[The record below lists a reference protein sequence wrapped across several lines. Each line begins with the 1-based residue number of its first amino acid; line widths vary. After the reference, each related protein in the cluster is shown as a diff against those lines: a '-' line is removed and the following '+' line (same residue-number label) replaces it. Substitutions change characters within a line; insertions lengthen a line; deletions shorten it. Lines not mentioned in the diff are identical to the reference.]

1 MKTSILLTLAAA
13 LTLPLSLHAES
24 RTWTDAESGKTIEG
38 ELVSVDGEKV
48 TLKRADGK
56 TFTLDASRFSADDQE
71 YIAAHDTPSDA
82 DADADTDAPADADA
96 DADGEATP
104 AGTENDVTLSGVH
117 LCCSG
122 CEKSIEKAIA
132 DLEDVKVDISR
143 SSKSINFTSEK
154 SSAIQAAIDAV
165 AKAGYY
171 GKSNV
176 ESIAIAAPKGTSA
189 DKTQSAEIGGLH
201 ICCGKCESSIDDA
214 LSAIDGVETI
224 TIDKKGGKVTVEGEF
239 STAEAVTALQ
249 NAGLN
254 GKL

>member
-56 TFTLDASRFSADDQE
+56 TFTLDASRFSAADQE
-71 YIAAHDTPSDA
+71 FIAAQDTPSDA
-82 DADADTDAPADADA
+82 NTDAPADA

>member
-71 YIAAHDTPSDA
+71 FIAAQDTPSDA
-82 DADADTDAPADADA
+82 NTDAPADA